1 MVWLALA
8 GWSEERSGLVQMSG
22 GGLAGT
28 GWLVRGKV
36 GSSTNVWRWFG
47 WHWLAGQ
54 RKGRVKYKCLEVVW
68 LALAGWSE
76 ERSGLVQMSGGGL
89 AGTGWLVRGKVGS
102 STNVWRWFGWHWL
115 AGQRKGRV

>member
-28 GWLVRGKV
+28 GWLVRGRA

-47 WHWLAGQ
+47 WHLLAGQ
-54 RKGRVKYKCLEVVW
+54 RKGRVRVW
-68 LALAGWSE
+68 PGRSRKVRTGGLRVCPLSLSAVNGKGALHS
-76 ERSGLVQMSGGGL
+76 SKQLSGGRSHQRVF
-89 AGTGWLVRGKVGS
+89 LVPQVLEPFGS
-102 STNVWRWFGWHWL
+102 SH
-115 AGQRKGRV
+115 

>member
-1 MVWLALA
+1 MVWLALAGWSEERSGLVQMSGGGLAGTGWLVRGKVGSSTNVWRWFGLALA

-54 RKGRVKYKCLEVVW
+54 RKGRV
-68 LALAGWSE
+68 
-76 ERSGLVQMSGGGL
+76 
-89 AGTGWLVRGKVGS
+89 
-102 STNVWRWFGWHWL
+102 
-115 AGQRKGRV
+115 